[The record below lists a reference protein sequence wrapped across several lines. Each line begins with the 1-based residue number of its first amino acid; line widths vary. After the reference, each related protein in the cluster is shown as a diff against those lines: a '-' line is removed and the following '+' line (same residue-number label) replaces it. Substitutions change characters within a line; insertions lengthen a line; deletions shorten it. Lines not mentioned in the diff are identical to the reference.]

1 MTRGVWRSSGASS
14 SSTAAKKAS
23 RSRCATITLRRL
35 RIEEAGEL
43 LALPLREVEVERVA
57 SRLEVLRPPRA
68 DDDGGD
74 ERIREQPGERQ
85 SRGVDAAGAGLLRKP
100 AQAAVG
106 GGVHE
111 VAVLRRSL
119 RHPRARRRRLAF
131 AVLAG
136 QPATG
141 KRAERGE
148 AEPVLLAERKDLGLG
163 APLEQRVRVLH
174 PFEAAEAAA
183 GAGHERLGQ
192 PRAVDVA
199 RPDGPHLALAD
210 QLLEGL
216 ETALDR
222 RVRVRLVRQVH
233 VDPLD
238 AEPGEAA
245 VELPADPVRREA
257 AVFARV
263 HRVVDLRG
271 ELDPLADLRAFRAE
285 PVADVGL
292 APPAAV
298 GVRGVEGRDPELPS
312 SVHEREGLVARL
324 AVAEELRRR
333 ADPAEVPAAEDDP
346 RDLEAA
352 PAERTPIHRP
362 ILGWPGRAGGTRRVL
377 V

>member
-1 MTRGVWRSSGASS
+1 MTRGVWRGSGASS

-43 LALPLREVEVERVA
+43 LALPLREVKVERA
-57 SRLEVLRPPRA
+57 PGRLEVLGPPRA
-68 DDDGGD
+68 HDDGGD
-74 ERIREQPGERQ
+74 ERIREQPREREGR
-85 SRGVDAAGAGLLRKP
+85 SVDAAGAGLLPKP
-100 AQAAVG
+100 FEAAVG
-106 GGVHE
+106 GGVLE
-111 VAVLRRSL
+111 VAVLLRPL

-141 KRAERGE
+141 ERAERRE
-148 AEPVLLAERKDLGLG
+148 AEAVLRAEREDLGLG
-163 APLEQRVRVLH
+163 AAFEHGVRVLH
-174 PFEAAEAAA
+174 PLEAAEAAA
-183 GAGHERLGQ
+183 GAGLECLGQ
-192 PRAVDVA
+192 PGAVDVA

-271 ELDPLADLRAFRAE
+271 ELDPLAHIGAFRAE

-298 GVRGVEGRDPELPS
+298 GVRGVEGRDPEVPRG
-312 SVHEREGLVARL
+312 VHEREGLVARL

-352 PAERTPIHRP
+352 PAERTPLHRP
-362 ILGWPGRAGGTRRVL
+362 ILGWP
-377 V
+377 